1 MIVMTTN
8 ENPQIALDC
17 MNSWASGYLLMKSAE
32 ELLQAVRRVVAGG
45 GHLITPSNEAP
56 YPAKSVFRS
65 FEVSASPVCDQLRS
79 EREVGQGALSSTL
92 SRRSAL
98 VLCQRGNVGLFG
110 GLQGADQGF
119 LSHGWLLSSFEL
131 ARFRAIP
138 LQEACQTRIDSTAV
152 LEPLKNNSLAQ
163 KMEST

>member
-1 MIVMTTN
+1 MR
-8 ENPQIALDC
+8 P
-17 MNSWASGYLLMKSAE
+17 
-32 ELLQAVRRVVAGG
+32 
-45 GHLITPSNEAP
+45 P

-65 FEVSASPVCDQLRS
+65 FEVSASRVCDQLLS
-79 EREVGQGALSSTL
+79 EREVGQEALSSTL

-119 LSHGWLLSSFEL
+119 LLHGCLLSSFEL
-131 ARFRAIP
+131 PRFHGIP

-152 LEPLKNNSLAQ
+152 LDPLKNNVLAQ
-163 KMEST
+163 KIQRSFNVWANDYPNGYLTALLDTRQVVD

>member
-1 MIVMTTN
+1 M
-8 ENPQIALDC
+8 
-17 MNSWASGYLLMKSAE
+17 
-32 ELLQAVRRVVAGG
+32 RR
-45 GHLITPSNEAP
+45 LI
-56 YPAKSVFRS
+56 PAKTVFRS

-110 GLQGADQGF
+110 SLQGADQGF
-119 LSHGWLLSSFEL
+119 LLHGWLLSSFEL

-138 LQEACQTRIDSTAV
+138 SQEACQTRIDSTAV
-152 LEPLKNNSLAQ
+152 LDPLKNNSLTQ
-163 KMEST
+163 KIQRILNVWANDYPNGYLTTLIDTRQVVD